1 MRRLAALLL
10 LVPALAAARLPQPV
24 AAALSRAKVPP
35 AAVSVVVAPAA
46 PGVPLVTHNALVP
59 RNPASVMKLLTAY
72 AALDILGPAFTFRTE
87 ALATAEVSNG
97 VLEGDLYL
105 KGGGDPKL
113 TYERLWQF
121 ARELRARGIREVRGD
136 VVMDRSYFAEAPHD
150 SGGFDQDPRRA
161 YNVGADALLANFQV
175 IDFRIVPTA
184 SGVRVVPLPDLPSI
198 EVASHIEPT
207 GEPCGAW
214 RQGLTH
220 EVSADGMLAT
230 VLFSGRYA
238 LDCGERSWPL
248 SVLEGP
254 RYTEALWR
262 WLWSESGGV
271 LRGQVRAGKT
281 PAQARLLHRMES
293 DPLPVLVRDMNKFS
307 SNVVARHLYLAISA
321 EKAQAP
327 GEVRAS
333 EALLREWLRARNL
346 QMPELVIENGSG
358 LSRNE
363 RLSAAS
369 VAGLLRSAWQGALMP
384 EIVASLPLYGIDGTM
399 RSRSGG
405 GVGRAHMK
413 SGGLSGVQSGAGF
426 VLDRRGRRWIVV
438 MIVNHA
444 NAGATQPA
452 MDALLEWV
460 VGR

>member
-10 LVPALAAARLPQPV
+10 LVPAIAAARLPQPV
-24 AAALSRAKVPP
+24 SAALSRAQVP
-35 AAVSVVVAPAA
+35 ASAVSVVVAPAD
-46 PGVPLVTHNALVP
+46 PGTPLVTHNALAP
-59 RNPASVMKLLTAY
+59 MNPASVMKLLTAY

-87 ALATAEVSNG
+87 ALATADVANG

-105 KGGGDPKL
+105 KGGGDPRL

-121 ARELRARGIREVRGD
+121 ARELRARGIREIRGD
-136 VVMDRSYFAEAPHD
+136 VVMDRSYFAAAPHD
-150 SGGFDQDPRRA
+150 SGRFDQDPRRA

-175 IDFRIVPTA
+175 IDFRIVPTTN
-184 SGVRVVPLPDLPSI
+184 GVRVVPVPDLPSI
-198 EVASHIEPT
+198 EVASRIEPT
-207 GEPCGAW
+207 REPCGHW
-214 RQGLTH
+214 RQALTH
-220 EVSADGMLAT
+220 EVIPNGLLAT
-230 VLFSGRYA
+230 VVFSGRYA
-238 LDCGERSWPL
+238 VDCGEKSWPL

-262 WLWSESGGV
+262 WLWSEAGGV
-271 LRGQVRAGKT
+271 LRGQVRAGT
-281 PAQARLLHRMES
+281 APAEARLLHRMDS
-293 DPLPVLVRDMNKFS
+293 DPLSVLVRDMNKFS
-307 SNVVARHLYLAISA
+307 NNVVARHLYLAISA
-321 EKAQAP
+321 EKTKAP
-327 GEVRAS
+327 GDVKAS
-333 EALLREWLRARNL
+333 EALLRAWLRARDL

-369 VAGLLRSAWQGALMP
+369 VAGLLRSAWQSALMP
-384 EIVASLPLYGIDGTM
+384 EIVASMPVYGVDGTM
-399 RSRSGG
+399 KSRSGA

-460 VGR
+460 VAR